1 MTPFGQL
8 PLLTAPGS
16 GVVMAQTV
24 AIIRYIGH
32 LGNMPG
38 ASFKGPTD
46 ASFITSEMLMCEA
59 EDIYNL
65 LQKSCPTLYV
75 ALGESGKGDRAAYDA
90 LWAEKMPQH
99 LQHLEA
105 LCRHPLDE
113 KVCGFSPPADM
124 QKFGTPGEL
133 HLWANLHQARLVS
146 PSMLD
151 GFPKLAGWYDLVHGS
166 PHTARVLGGE
176 SAIGH
181 LDQYFVT
188 A

>member
-1 MTPFGQL
+1 M
-8 PLLTAPGS
+8 LL
-16 GVVMAQTV
+16 
-24 AIIRYIGH
+24 
-32 LGNMPG
+32 
-38 ASFKGPTD
+38 
-46 ASFITSEMLMCEA
+46 CES

-65 LQKSCPTLYV
+65 MQKSCPTLYV
-75 ALGESGKGDRAAYDA
+75 ALGESGKGDQASYDA

-99 LQHLEA
+99 LTHLEA
-105 LCRHPLDE
+105 LCQHPLDSS
-113 KVCGFSPPADM
+113 VCGFCPAAADN

-133 HLWANLHQARLVS
+133 HLWAILHQARLVS

-181 LDQYFVT
+181 LDQYFV
-188 A
+188 AA